1 MKIRLLVLLICSLAQ
16 GCSQVDDYMLGKDNT
31 PKPKDLKQIEPQIK
45 VSQNWSSPVGKAHK
59 TKEYLKL
66 KPVIRG
72 DIIYTADVSGLIQA
86 VNKSDGKI
94 KWSTQLKHG
103 IVSGPSISE
112 GFIAVGTNASTVALL
127 NQADGRELWQNK
139 VSGEVLSPP
148 ALAHQKV
155 IAKTIDGKV
164 FAFDAVNGK
173 QLWTAEHGSPSL
185 VLKASSSPIIVDN
198 LVLIGF
204 SDGQLDALELQ
215 TGRVVWQRSI
225 AYATGASDVE
235 RLVDIDSDPIVKDK
249 VAYLASYQ
257 GYIGALSLT
266 DGQFIWRKPGSVYK
280 NMVLSANTL
289 YLTDSNDVIWSLDRR
304 TGHVNWKQT
313 ALKARGLTEPVLIGH
328 DLVVGDKTGYLHFI
342 GSQTGELL
350 ARSQLSGGVTISPNV
365 VGKKLYVLT
374 DNGMLNQLS
383 VS

>member
-1 MKIRLLVLLICSLAQ
+1 MKIRMLALFICSLIQ
-16 GCSQVDDYMLGKDNT
+16 GCAQVDDYMLGKDNT
-31 PKPKDLKQIEPQIK
+31 PKPKDLKQIQPRVK

-59 TKEYLKL
+59 AKEYLKL

-94 KWSTQLKHG
+94 SWSTQLKHG
-103 IVSGPSISE
+103 IVSGPSVSE
-112 GFIAVGTNASTVALL
+112 GFIAVGTNASTVTLL
-127 NQADGRELWQNK
+127 NQADGKQLWQNK
-139 VSGEVLSPP
+139 VSGEVLSSP
-148 ALAHQKV
+148 ALSHQKV
-155 IAKTIDGKV
+155 VAKTIDGKV

-215 TGRVVWQRSI
+215 TGRLVWQRSI

-266 DGQFIWRKPGSVYK
+266 DGQFIWRKQGSVYK
-280 NMVLSANTL
+280 NMVLSSDTL
-289 YLTDSNDVIWSLDRR
+289 YLTDSNDVIWSLDKR

-313 ALKARGLTEPVLIGH
+313 SLKARGLTEPVIIGN

-350 ARSQLSGGVTISPNV
+350 ARSQLPGAVTISPNV
-365 VGKKLYVLT
+365 VGNKLYVLT

>member
-1 MKIRLLVLLICSLAQ
+1 MKIRLLVLFICSLVQ

-59 TKEYLKL
+59 AKEYLKL

-86 VNKSDGKI
+86 VDKRDGKI

-103 IVSGPSISE
+103 IVSGPSVSE

-127 NQADGRELWQNK
+127 NQANGKKLWQNK
-139 VSGEVLSPP
+139 VSSEVLSPP
-148 ALAHQKV
+148 ALSHQKV

-249 VAYLASYQ
+249 VAYLGSYQ

-280 NMVLSANTL
+280 NMVLNDNTL

-313 ALKARGLTEPVLIGH
+313 SLKARGLTEPVLIGD
-328 DLVVGDKTGYLHFI
+328 DLVVGDKTGYLHFL
-342 GSQTGELL
+342 GAQTGELL

-374 DNGMLNQLS
+374 ENGMLNQLS

>member
-1 MKIRLLVLLICSLAQ
+1 MKIRLLVLLIITLTQ
-16 GCSQVDDYMLGKDNT
+16 GCKQVDDYMWGKDNT
-31 PKPKDLKQIEPQIK
+31 PQPKQLEEIQPKVK
-45 VSQNWSSPVGKAHK
+45 VSQNWTAPVGKAHNN
-59 TKEYLKL
+59 KEYLKL

-72 DIIYTADVSGLIQA
+72 DVIYTADKSGLIKA
-86 VNKSDGKI
+86 VNLSDGQI
-94 KWSTQLKHG
+94 KWTTQMNHG
-103 IVSGPSISE
+103 VVSGPTVAD
-112 GFIAVGTNASTVALL
+112 GFIAVSTNGSTVALL
-127 NQADGRELWQNK
+127 NQATGKELWENK
-139 VSGEVLSPP
+139 VSSEVLAPP
-148 ALAHQKV
+148 AIAHQKV

-164 FAFDAVNGK
+164 YTYDAVNGK
-173 QLWTAEHGSPSL
+173 ELWTAEHGSPGL
-185 VLKASSSPIIVDN
+185 VLKASSSPIVVDN

-204 SDGQLDALELQ
+204 SDGKLDALELD
-215 TGRVVWQRSI
+215 TGRIVWQRSI

-266 DGQFIWRKPGSVYK
+266 DGQFIWRKSGSVYK
-280 NMVLSANTL
+280 NMVLKGNTL
-289 YLTDSNDVIWSLDRR
+289 YLTDSNDVVWSIDRHS
-304 TGHVNWKQT
+304 GHVNWKQT
-313 ALKARGLTEPVLIGH
+313 ALKARGLTEPVLVGK

-350 ARSQLSGGVTISPNV
+350 ARSQLPGAVSISPTV
-365 VGKKLYVLT
+365 AGKNLYVLT